1 MASFNTSF
9 GGYFPEYPN
18 KPIEALS
25 NVNTSSETTGDT
37 LVYDSAT
44 SKWVNQVAQNTT
56 TVTTVTDAGV
66 VAYTAAQMLGGLIL
80 RDPAGA
86 GRADTVDTAA
96 NIVAAFPNAIVG
108 SSFRFIVRND
118 ADAAETITVSTA
130 AGITLSGTM
139 TIAQNNSKEF
149 LVRLDNVTS
158 GAEAATVYSLGTV
171 VH

>member
-1 MASFNTSF
+1 MASLNTSF
-9 GGYFPEYPN
+9 AGYAPQYPHL
-18 KPIEALS
+18 PIEALTNIS
-25 NVNTSSETTGDT
+25 TSSEATGDT
-37 LVYDSAT
+37 LVYNAT
-44 SKWVNQVAQNTT
+44 TAKWVNQVSQTIT
-56 TVTTVTDAGV
+56 TVTTDATAGV
-66 VAYTAAQMLGGLIL
+66 IAYSAAEMIGGLIL

-96 NIVAAFPNAIVG
+96 NIVAAFPNPIAG
-108 SSFRFIVRND
+108 SSFRFVVRND

-149 LVRLDNVTS
+149 LVVLDNVTS
-158 GAEAATVYSLGTV
+158 GAEAVSVYSLGTV

>member
-9 GGYFPEYPN
+9 GGYFPEYPT

-56 TVTTVTDAGV
+56 TVATVTTAGV
-66 VAYTAAQMLGGLIL
+66 VAYSAAQMLGGLIL

-158 GAEAATVYSLGTV
+158 GTEAATVYSLGTV